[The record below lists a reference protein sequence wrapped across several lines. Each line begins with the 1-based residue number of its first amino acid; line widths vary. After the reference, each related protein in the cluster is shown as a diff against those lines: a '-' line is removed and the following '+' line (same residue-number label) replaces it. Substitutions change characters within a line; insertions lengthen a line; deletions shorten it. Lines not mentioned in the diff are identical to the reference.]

1 MTTSANPAP
10 PPADPAPSDYAELW
24 RAIGRLEGTAA
35 ALLRGQGELKEG
47 QQELKAYIDSRYQ
60 ELKADFE
67 NGQRE
72 TKEGQQELKAYI
84 DSRYQELKAEFE
96 NGQRETK
103 AYIDNNQRDM
113 KAYIDSRVQE
123 LSNGVREVNRRV
135 DRLVYVLL
143 GIGGAVVVSI
153 FASRFVGG

>member
-72 TKEGQQELKAYI
+72 L
-84 DSRYQELKAEFE
+84 
-96 NGQRETK
+96 K
-103 AYIDNNQRDM
+103 AYIDNNQRDMKADFENGQRGLKADFENGQRDM